1 MNYNLPPD
9 EGKKKKELYWNVC
22 IVLGIIAI
30 IAFIIAENND
40 PVEARGEYVTNSAGD
55 RMYECMDGERLFDP
69 EESLEKNGIEDCIDG
84 SDEVNGDFEVAG
96 VCGGL
101 MCCCSLIFAISAL
114 STKNDTQR
122 VVVVQQQPQ
131 YVPVVQQVIQQPRVV
146 AKPNPPATPIKNQ
159 QMWVAEAKNLELARN
174 WEAAADAY
182 QKAGM
187 YEQAGKIRQEH
198 LEQTQPVVQIG
209 HVGNTV
215 LNDSVMISDNSQLT
229 CKSCGS
235 NVEPTWKICPHC
247 SNPL

>member
-9 EGKKKKELYWNVC
+9 EGKKKKDLYWNVC

-30 IAFIIAENND
+30 IAFIVDANQDMN
-40 PVEARGEYVTNSAGD
+40 EARGEYVTVDGYQY
-55 RMYECMDGERLFDP
+55 YECANGERIFDP
-69 EESLEKNGIEDCIDG
+69 DEVLENNGIENCSDG
-84 SDEVNGDFEVAG
+84 SDERDSSSGVADI
-96 VCGGL
+96 CGGL

-122 VVVVQQQPQ
+122 VVVVQQQSQ
-131 YVPVVQQVIQQPRVV
+131 YVPVVQQVIQQPKTTPKQPDMF
-146 AKPNPPATPIKNQ
+146 AKTK
-159 QMWVAEAKNLELARN
+159 QMWMVEAKNLELARN

-198 LEQTQPVVQIG
+198 LEQKQPVVQIG

>member
-9 EGKKKKELYWNVC
+9 EGKKKKDSYWNVC

-30 IAFIIAENND
+30 IAFIVDANQDMN
-40 PVEARGEYVTNSAGD
+40 EARGEYITVDGYQY
-55 RMYECMDGERLFDP
+55 YECANGERIFDP
-69 EESLEKNGIEDCIDG
+69 DEVLKNNGIENCTDG
-84 SDEVNGDFEVAG
+84 SDERNGNNGIAD
-96 VCGGL
+96 VCGAL
-101 MCCCSLIFAISAL
+101 MCCSSLIFAISAL

-122 VVVVQQQPQ
+122 VVVVQQQSQ
-131 YVPVVQQVIQQPRVV
+131 YVPVVQQVIQQPKTTPKQPDMF
-146 AKPNPPATPIKNQ
+146 AKTK
-159 QMWVAEAKNLELARN
+159 QMWVVEAKNLELARN

-187 YEQAGKIRQEH
+187 YEQAGNIRKEH
-198 LEQTQPVVQIG
+198 LEQKQPVVQIG

-235 NVEPTWKICPHC
+235 NVDPTWNICPHC

>member
-1 MNYNLPPD
+1 MN
-9 EGKKKKELYWNVC
+9 
-22 IVLGIIAI
+22 
-30 IAFIIAENND
+30 
-40 PVEARGEYVTNSAGD
+40 EASGEYYSD
-55 RMYECMDGERLFDP
+55 SSYYECANGERIYGQ
-69 EESLEKNGIEDCIDG
+69 EETIVNDGVENCSDG
-84 SDEVNGDFEVAG
+84 SDERSSNSGVADI
-96 VCGGL
+96 CGGL
-101 MCCCSLIFAISAL
+101 MCCSSLIFAISAL

-131 YVPVVQQVIQQPRVV
+131 YVPVVQQVIQRPKPTPRQPDMFS
-146 AKPNPPATPIKNQ
+146 KIKQ
-159 QMWVAEAKNLELARN
+159 IWMVEVKNLELARN

-198 LEQTQPVVQIG
+198 LEQKQPVVQIG

>member
-9 EGKKKKELYWNVC
+9 EGKKKKDLYWNVC

-30 IAFIIAENND
+30 IAFIVDANQSMN
-40 PVEARGEYVTNSAGD
+40 EARGEYVTVD
-55 RMYECMDGERLFDP
+55 YYQYYECANGERIFDP
-69 EESLEKNGIEDCIDG
+69 DETLENNGIENCSDG
-84 SDEVNGDFEVAG
+84 SDERSTDDDVGEI
-96 VCGGL
+96 CGAL
-101 MCCCSLIFAISAL
+101 MCCGSLIFAISAL

-122 VVVVQQQPQ
+122 VVVVQQQQ
-131 YVPVVQQVIQQPRVV
+131 RYVPVVQQVIQQPRVV
-146 AKPNPPATPIKNQ
+146 AKSNPPATPIKNQ
-159 QMWVAEAKNLELARN
+159 QMWLAEAKNLELARN

-198 LEQTQPVVQIG
+198 LEQKQPVVQIG